1 MSDRMPLAS
10 DFLVTMAITF
20 DEMRVP
26 TFISY

>member
-1 MSDRMPLAS
+1 MPLAS